1 MRIKRRSDDGDDEV
15 AKHAGEMAMGSVSQ
29 LTEYTRPRKRKVAAE
44 PRVRMGFQAPE
55 RAWEEE

>member
-1 MRIKRRSDDGDDEV
+1 
-15 AKHAGEMAMGSVSQ
+15 MAMGSVSQ